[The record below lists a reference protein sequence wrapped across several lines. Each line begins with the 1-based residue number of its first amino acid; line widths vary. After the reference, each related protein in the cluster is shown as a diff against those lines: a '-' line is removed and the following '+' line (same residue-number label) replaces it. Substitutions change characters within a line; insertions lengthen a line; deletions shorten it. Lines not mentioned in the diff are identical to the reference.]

1 MGKAA
6 QDIEQ
11 LVWQCEHDDGQPPE
25 AATNARAANEVTV
38 RIVPLRKMQS
48 KAKRAPIY
56 LKFA

>member
-1 MGKAA
+1 MTANRLER
-6 QDIEQ
+6 QSI
-11 LVWQCEHDDGQPPE
+11 
-25 AATNARAANEVTV
+25 ARAANEVTV